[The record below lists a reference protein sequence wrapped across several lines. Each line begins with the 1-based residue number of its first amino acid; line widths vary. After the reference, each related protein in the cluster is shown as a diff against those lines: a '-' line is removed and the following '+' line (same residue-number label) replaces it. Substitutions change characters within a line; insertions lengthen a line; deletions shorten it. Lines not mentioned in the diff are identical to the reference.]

1 MDSNQNPTH
10 DKSHSNMSIDELEIL
25 EQSCHIPEFNFSSPI
40 SSISSNCSSPDP
52 EHTIQPQ
59 ALLEQLENHLNHT
72 NSSFVSLDELN
83 SLIFPPSD
91 DSGSSAC
98 SVTSSSTVKNIEVLE
113 TIFEDC
119 YLETPP
125 GTPSTP
131 RPKKPRR
138 LIRLNISQRHV
149 EFDEFKENFQSNS
162 NNDEPKNV

>member
-1 MDSNQNPTH
+1 MDTRDIDPH
-10 DKSHSNMSIDELEIL
+10 EKSQVELSTDNFEIL
-25 EQSCHIPEFNFSSPI
+25 EESCHIPEFEFSSPI

-52 EHTIQPQ
+52 EHTLQPRV
-59 ALLEQLENHLNHT
+59 LLEQLENHLD

-83 SLIFPPSD
+83 SLIYPPSD
-91 DSGSSAC
+91 GSGSSC
-98 SVTSSSTVKNIEVLE
+98 NSVASSSTVKNMEVLE

-138 LIRLNISQRHV
+138 LIRISLTQRQV
-149 EFDEFKENFQSNS
+149 EFDEFKENLQSNC
-162 NNDEPKNV
+162 NDKENVEK